1 MEHIHGTVKRRN
13 KALPI
18 PDWFRAESI
27 LAGIHVYRVHDEASQ
42 TATIYS
48 LPSFLKQRAE
58 MGNPVRLVIVDSI
71 AFHYR
76 VSHYLCFCLDVE
88 SYFSNAQSHISILS
102 F

>member
-1 MEHIHGTVKRRN
+1 MDHIHGTVKRRN
-13 KALPI
+13 KASPI
-18 PDWFRAESI
+18 PDWFRAENI

-48 LPSFLKQRAE
+48 LPAFLKQRAE

-76 VSHYLCFCLDVE
+76 VSHCDCVL
-88 SYFSNAQSHISILS
+88 ISVGVPCNLS
-102 F
+102 L